1 MQIFSNMRFISTLYV
16 SCSYSRQ
23 NLLSSNNSYK
33 SNEEQHQS
41 QLHHQINN
49 PNIER
54 IPQNM
59 TRNINTNNILDNNAS
74 KYQYNNS
81 RNNNSANAFINQ
93 LNGTTSILLSDANN
107 AGAGPATNAGTSNYQ
122 LQNQLMQH
130 QQHPPLNQSNSLD
143 LGELEFHTNP
153 VNLGV
158 NEFSSKSKTLPKGSG
173 NKKYSIPIR
182 NRDYN
187 SLGLEGAV
195 GGVENNNL
203 NRSMQYQDP
212 KSTSK
217 LFEALK
223 ENVYH
228 EVTNLISANESRPH
242 FLIQLFRELQLISS
256 DPLRQRTIQSIQELY
271 NRYVESTIIQEENS
285 SNSNVQQQQQQVI
298 GNASDNQRA
307 SPRINSEFDF
317 NAQYVSPQLVR
328 IKPINSPGLDSSRNL
343 QNDSSYELPPLSQST
358 PGPMSQNN
366 ISHQPVPQS
375 HDHEQ
380 GASVSPDAGFINSI
394 MNEIISAVHAV
405 DYIND
410 SILQKVTNIVF
421 NHVSDTAHG
430 HQIPSKVS
438 RLIINNDDFVRQLNH
453 WNRTDKDEFITNLE
467 NYLNNILVECSN
479 VAAGNTSNPHSS
491 STPFNSTLG
500 MDLSIMSDSSPSN
513 NGTGGATASG
523 YSGFAI
529 FVDGDLAEADQ
540 VCSNDENLEI
550 EVAVRHGN
558 VMDEM
563 GAAAAAGGGS
573 AVMHLSGNFSGIEES
588 NSEIIEV
595 SLLLD

>member
-1 MQIFSNMRFISTLYV
+1 MYRVFH
-16 SCSYSRQ
+16 SYSRQ

-74 KYQYNNS
+74 KYQYS

-93 LNGTTSILLSDANN
+93 LNGTASIVLPDA
-107 AGAGPATNAGTSNYQ
+107 ATNAGTSNNYQ

-130 QQHPPLNQSNSLD
+130 QQHPPLNQSNSFD

-203 NRSMQYQDP
+203 NRSVQYQDP

-271 NRYVESTIIQEENS
+271 NRYVESTIIQEENN
-285 SNSNVQQQQQQVI
+285 SNTNVQQVM
-298 GNASDNQRA
+298 GNASSVRGA
-307 SPRINSEFDF
+307 SPRRNSEYDF
-317 NAQYVSPQLVR
+317 NAQYVSPQIVR
-328 IKPINSPGLDSSRNL
+328 IKPINSPGRDSSRNL
-343 QNDSSYELPPLSQST
+343 QADSSYELPPMSQST
-358 PGPMSQNN
+358 PQPGGGPSMAQMNNHSQ
-366 ISHQPVPQS
+366 SHQQVVPQQS
-375 HDHEQ
+375 QMEQ

-421 NHVSDTAHG
+421 NHVSDTTHG
-430 HQIPSKVS
+430 HEVPNKVS

-479 VAAGNTSNPHSS
+479 VAAGNISTSTVS
-491 STPFNSTLG
+491 
-500 MDLSIMSDSSPSN
+500 MDMTCLSESLPSN

-540 VCSNDENLEI
+540 VCSNDENMEI

-558 VMDEM
+558 LVDEM
-563 GAAAAAGGGS
+563 GATVGAGGGGS
-573 AVMHLSGNFSGIEES
+573 VIHLSGNFSGIEES

-595 SLLLD
+595 SFVYKCY

>member
-1 MQIFSNMRFISTLYV
+1 MHF
-16 SCSYSRQ
+16 SYSRQ
-23 NLLSSNNSYK
+23 NLLSSSNSYK

-41 QLHHQINN
+41 QLHLQINN

-59 TRNINTNNILDNNAS
+59 TRNINTNNILDSNVP

-81 RNNNSANAFINQ
+81 RNNNSANAFNNQ
-93 LNGTTSILLSDANN
+93 LNGTTSIVLSDANN
-107 AGAGPATNAGTSNYQ
+107 VVSNLNNYQ
-122 LQNQLMQH
+122 LHNQLI
-130 QQHPPLNQSNSLD
+130 QQQQLHPLLNQSNSLD

-153 VNLGV
+153 INLGV

-203 NRSMQYQDP
+203 NRSFQYQDP

-256 DPLRQRTIQSIQELY
+256 DPLRQKTIQSIQDLY
-271 NRYVESTIIQEENS
+271 NRYVESAIIQEENV
-285 SNSNVQQQQQQVI
+285 SNINVQHQQQLVI
-298 GNASDNQRA
+298 GNTSNNRIM
-307 SPRINSEFDF
+307 SPRRNSEFDF
-317 NAQYVSPQLVR
+317 NAQFVSPQIVQ
-328 IKPINSPGLDSSRNL
+328 IKPLNSPDSSRNE
-343 QNDSSYELPPLSQST
+343 SSYDNLPISQST
-358 PGPMSQNN
+358 PQRLQQISQSNQ
-366 ISHQPVPQS
+366 SHQQISQS
-375 HDHEQ
+375 NEQ
-380 GASVSPDAGFINSI
+380 VASVSPDAGFINSI

-421 NHVSDTAHG
+421 NHVSDTVHG
-430 HQIPSKVS
+430 NEIPNKVS

-479 VAAGNTSNPHSS
+479 VASGNNLTMTNNTSNQTHST
-491 STPFNSTLG
+491 STAFNSTLD
-500 MDLSIMSDSSPSN
+500 MDLTNISETSN
-513 NGTGGATASG
+513 NVASGAANG

-540 VCSNDENLEI
+540 VCSNDENIELE
-550 EVAVRHGN
+550 V
-558 VMDEM
+558 
-563 GAAAAAGGGS
+563 GAAGASNSVIHLNGS
-573 AVMHLSGNFSGIEES
+573 FSGIEAP

-595 SLLLD
+595 IIH